1 MAATG
6 NYFLV
11 SSLCLAVFYL
21 TFLAT
26 YRKSIAFN
34 SIRYFFLFS
43 ILFSLFLP
51 VVPVQMDIP
60 LGELFRKKPERPFLV
75 PHPEK
80 EQPANY
86 LYTEASG
93 NTNSTTSENKGKKAN
108 YLLYFY
114 AFVTCSLLIRLSI
127 HICHILRIK
136 RTAEV
141 ENGTSGPIFFSS
153 KISVSFSFLNW
164 VFIPHTYKNSEA
176 LSSIISHERAHTKQL
191 HSLDSVLVELLTVFM
206 WFNPVVWLFKKAMK
220 QNHEYLADKGVLDTG
235 IDRLRYQTLLLNYIA
250 EGKLL
255 TLSSGLNHSFIKKR
269 IVMMTKNKINQ
280 KSGSRLGVLFP
291 VTAILVLGISCVNKQ
306 TKGGSHNKP
315 IVAVSPTRLNVLYL
329 GVDNPVR
336 IAASGYSTDDISVE
350 ITNGRI
356 MGEKGI
362 YIVNP
367 ERPGNC
373 LVSVLADGQ
382 LITKSEFRVRSIPNP
397 IALVGDKPS
406 GYIDKEYLLNQQGLN
421 ISMTDFDFDINFK
434 ITSFF
439 ITIITPKGLWKT
451 AKAKSDRFTE
461 TQQKIIKSLNSE
473 QSLYIEDI
481 KAEAPDGSIRELPP
495 LIYNL
500 R

>member
-1 MAATG
+1 MAASG

-60 LGELFRKKPERPFLV
+60 LGELFRKKPERPFLG

-93 NTNSTTSENKGKKAN
+93 NTNSTTSENKGKKTN

-114 AFVTCSLLIRLSI
+114 AFVTCSLFIRLSI
-127 HICHILRIK
+127 HIYHILRIK

-280 KSGSRLGVLFP
+280 KSGSRLMVLVP
-291 VTAILVLGISCVNKQ
+291 ITAILILGISCINGQ
-306 TKGGSHNKP
+306 TKPVPVS
-315 IVAVSPTRLNVLYL
+315 AVSLTKMNVLYL
-329 GVDNPVR
+329 GIDNPVK
-336 IAASGYSTDDISVE
+336 IAVSGYSPDDISVE
-350 ITNGRI
+350 MTNGRI
-356 MGEKGI
+356 TGEKGN
-362 YIVNP
+362 YIINP
-367 ERPGNC
+367 KKYGNC
-373 LVSVLADGQ
+373 YVSVFANGKFISKNEYRIIPIPDPEVHIGKRFGGGINEEYIFFNPKIDVSLRNFTYNLKFEVVSFSVTGSINGFRRQ
-382 LITKSEFRVRSIPNP
+382 ITSNSNQITKTQ
-397 IALVGDKPS
+397 L
-406 GYIDKEYLLNQQGLN
+406 
-421 ISMTDFDFDINFK
+421 DF
-434 ITSFF
+434 
-439 ITIITPKGLWKT
+439 
-451 AKAKSDRFTE
+451 
-461 TQQKIIKSLNSE
+461 IKSLE
-473 QSLYIEDI
+473 KGDKFYIEEVQAI
-481 KAEAPDGSIRELPP
+481 GPDRKTRELPTVSFR
-495 LIYNL
+495 IE
-500 R
+500 